1 MPYLEYSLTS
11 TVTSRWFLSF
21 RRVLLDTFSPQ
32 PTLSLA
38 PSQSLSTGPGITFG
52 HLDGRRGRPTRKLD
66 TFLSDHLTEQ
76 GIGIQS
82 DKSAMELGFS
92 NSTDHEL
99 QVLESSSPSI
109 QYHVIGEGY
118 NDL

>member
-21 RRVLLDTFSPQ
+21 RRVLLDIFSPQ
-32 PTLSLA
+32 PTLSFA
-38 PSQSLSTGPGITFG
+38 PSQVLSTGQGVTFG
-52 HLDGRRGRPTRKLD
+52 HLDGRPRRPLRKLD
-66 TFLSDHLTEQ
+66 TFLSDHVTEH
-76 GIGIQS
+76 GLDIQI
-82 DKSAMELGFS
+82 DMSALGLGFS

-109 QYHVIGEGY
+109 QYHVTR
-118 NDL
+118 